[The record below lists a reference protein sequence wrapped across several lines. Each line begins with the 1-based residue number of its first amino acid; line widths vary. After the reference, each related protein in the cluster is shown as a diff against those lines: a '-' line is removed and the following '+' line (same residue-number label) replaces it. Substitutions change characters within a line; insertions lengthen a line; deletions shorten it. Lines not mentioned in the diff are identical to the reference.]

1 MISVRYGAEA
11 DHSSKSISNSAA
23 VAAKSV
29 AERLGRRS
37 GESTSKS
44 IRMKNRPACWSP
56 NCWLSMMLPPCSM
69 RNDVTACTMPGR
81 SGQARV
87 RTKSP
92 TGSLGRD

>member
-1 MISVRYGAEA
+1 MIRVRYGAAA

-23 VAAKSV
+23 VAAKSD
-29 AERLGRRS
+29 RRAS
-37 GESTSKS
+37 SDVGESTSKS